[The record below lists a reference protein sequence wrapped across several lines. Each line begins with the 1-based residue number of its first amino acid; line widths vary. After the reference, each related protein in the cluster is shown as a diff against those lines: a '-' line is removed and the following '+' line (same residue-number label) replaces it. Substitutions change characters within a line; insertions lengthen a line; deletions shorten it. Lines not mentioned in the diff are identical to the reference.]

1 MKQWMALLLA
11 AAMCMTMMAGCGSE
25 TAGTTE
31 EETPAQT
38 ETAGEETSGEAAEE
52 TESQGTKVLT
62 YNLAADPKTLDP
74 NLNSSSDGSKVLINE
89 FEGLLRDK
97 SDGNGPQ
104 PAMAA
109 EMPQVVENE
118 DGTVTYTFTLR
129 DANWS
134 DGVPVKAQDF
144 VFAYQ
149 RMVDPATAAEYAY
162 MMAPI
167 LNANEIIA
175 GEKDKSELGVKAIDD
190 KTLEI
195 TLKHTCGYFTGLLCH
210 PTYLPLREDVVG
222 DDVDGLWAKDPE
234 KIVTNGPFTLT
245 EYTMGDQLVLS
256 KNPEYWDAE
265 NVNLDQLVFKMIVD
279 EGTSLTAFH
288 NGDVDMVTDTIP
300 AEEVQQLIASGECQL
315 YPILNATYYKINAET
330 EIEALQDVR
339 VRKALSMAIDRKAL
353 VDNVTRSGETP
364 AMGLVPY
371 GMVVAD
377 GTTDFRDYAGDYYLT
392 EEARLE
398 EAKALLAEAGYPN
411 GEGIPTLEI
420 LYNTKDLNKSV
431 AEAIQ
436 EMWKELGIDVTLVN
450 QEWAVFQDNLVGL
463 QYSAIARD
471 SWSGDYT
478 DPMTFMDM
486 YTSGNVQ
493 SACGY
498 ANAAYDEQL
507 EIAANT
513 EGEEHFA
520 AYAEAERIIMEDAYI
535 IPLYYS
541 QMKVCMN
548 PNITGVGIDS
558 LGKLWFGNADIVTE

>member
-1 MKQWMALLLA
+1 MKKWMALLLA
-11 AAMCMTMMAGCGSE
+11 AAMCTAMMAGCGSE
-25 TAGTTE
+25 PASEETGSQESTQETT
-31 EETPAQT
+31 ETPAAS
-38 ETAGEETSGEAAEE
+38 ETE
-52 TESQGTKVLT
+52 TESESGSKVLT

-74 NLNSSSDGSKVLINE
+74 NLNSSSDGSKVLVNE

-109 EMPQVVENE
+109 EMPQVVENA

-167 LNANEIIA
+167 LNAEEIIA
-175 GEKDKSELGVKAIDD
+175 GEKDKSELGVKAIED

-195 TLKHTCGYFTGLLCH
+195 TLKHTCGYFEGLLCH

-222 DDVDGLWAKDPE
+222 TDVDGLWAKDPE
-234 KIVTNGPFTLT
+234 KIVSNGPFTLT
-245 EYTMGDQLVLS
+245 EYTMGDQLVLT

-288 NGDVDMVTDTIP
+288 NGEVDMITDTIP
-300 AEEVQQLIASGECQL
+300 AEEVQQLIATGECQL
-315 YPILNATYYKINAET
+315 YPLLNATYYKINAQT

-353 VDNVTRSGETP
+353 VENVTRSGEAP

-371 GMVVAD
+371 GMTVAD
-377 GTTDFRDYAGDYYLT
+377 GSTDFRDYAGSYYLT
-392 EEARLE
+392 EEAQLE
-398 EAKALLAEAGYPN
+398 EAKALLAEAGYPE
-411 GEGIPTLEI
+411 GEGIPTIQI

-436 EMWKELGIDVTLVN
+436 EMWKELGIQVELVN

-463 QYSAIARD
+463 QYPAIARD

-498 ANAAYDEQL
+498 ANPAYDEQIA
-507 EIAANT
+507 IAANSQ
-513 EGEEHFA
+513 GEEHFA
-520 AYAEAERIIMEDAYI
+520 AYAEAERVIMEDAYI

-541 QMKVCMN
+541 QMKVCMS
-548 PNITGVGIDS
+548 PSITGVGIDS
-558 LGKLWFGNADIVTE
+558 LGKLWFGNADIVAE